1 METAKL
7 FRTGRSQAVR
17 LPKAF
22 RFEGEAVRISRVG
35 QKVVLEPLE
44 QGWDWLDGVVGQTSP
59 DFMKEGRE
67 QPEAEERP
75 ALGKLFG

>member
-22 RFEGEAVRISRVG
+22 RFEGDAVRISRVG
-35 QKVVLEPLE
+35 KKVVLEPLDE
-44 QGWDWLDGVVGQTSP
+44 GWDWLEGVVGQASA
-59 DFMKEGRE
+59 DFMAEGRD
-67 QPEAEERP
+67 QPESQERE
-75 ALGKLFG
+75 ALGALFR